1 MATPTEAPLPPRPP
15 DETDDELTAPE
26 SQRGTALREG
36 TLTDAELAGHTLS
49 EGRLTD
55 LRLVRGSL
63 ANADLSRCEVRRVEL
78 DGTRATGSSF
88 AEAHVTDVAFV
99 ECRLDLASFRFAKLE
114 RVTFR
119 DCRLEEADFYGAT
132 LTSVLFERCPLAG
145 ATLSEAT
152 LGRVELR
159 GCDLEGLKG
168 AERLRGA
175 RMPWPDIVASAGTF
189 AATLGVVASEEPG
202 T

>member
-1 MATPTEAPLPPRPP
+1 MA
-15 DETDDELTAPE
+15 
-26 SQRGTALREG
+26 
-36 TLTDAELAGHTLS
+36 
-49 EGRLTD
+49 
-55 LRLVRGSL
+55 
-63 ANADLSRCEVRRVEL
+63 
-78 DGTRATGSSF
+78 
-88 AEAHVTDVAFV
+88 
-99 ECRLDLASFRFAKLE
+99 
-114 RVTFR
+114 FR

-132 LTSVLFERCPLAG
+132 LTSVLFERCPLVG

-189 AATLGVVASEEPG
+189 AATLGIVASDEPG